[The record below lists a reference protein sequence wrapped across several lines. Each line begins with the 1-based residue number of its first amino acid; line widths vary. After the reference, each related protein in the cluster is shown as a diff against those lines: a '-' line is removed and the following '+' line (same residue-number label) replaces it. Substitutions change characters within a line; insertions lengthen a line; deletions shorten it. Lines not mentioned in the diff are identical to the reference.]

1 MHFNIFFFLLYL
13 INKVNRH
20 NKKEVIA
27 MFQIVRMIIDI
38 INFFAI
44 FYMIFKEKR
53 SANSIIAWVL
63 VIYIAPLVGFIAF
76 LLLGRKI
83 NNANMFGIKEIEL
96 KLFKD
101 YMRKTQKEGYVEKDN
116 KNYDMINSIERMGYS
131 PYREKNQVMMY
142 SDGKEFFSVLLD
154 SLRKAEKSINIEFY
168 IFKTDGIGSEI
179 LSVLEEK
186 ASKGVEVRLLY
197 DSVGSR
203 TLNRRVL
210 KKLTSLGG
218 KTGEFF
224 PSWLKIINLNM
235 NFRNHRKIVV
245 IDNKVGFVGGFNV
258 GDEYLGKD
266 EKFGYW
272 RDTHVK
278 IEGYAVKDL
287 NSRFLADW
295 RYATKEEVDI
305 QEVFAENS
313 IESVG
318 DKGIQILSSGPNL
331 SDRFEIKLA
340 YLKMIQKARN
350 YIYIQSPYL
359 IIDNSISDALKLAAL
374 SGVDVRIM
382 IPGKGDHPFVY
393 WANLFYAGD
402 LLDFGVKIYHYDR
415 NAFLHAKTLVIDDE
429 ICSVGTANMDT
440 RSFELNFEINA
451 YIYSSDIACKQ
462 KKQFEKDI
470 LKSNQLTL
478 EMYKGRNNKTKIKEG
493 LSKLFSSIL

>member
-1 MHFNIFFFLLYL
+1 
-13 INKVNRH
+13 
-20 NKKEVIA
+20 
-27 MFQIVRMIIDI
+27 
-38 INFFAI
+38 
-44 FYMIFKEKR
+44 
-53 SANSIIAWVL
+53 
-63 VIYIAPLVGFIAF
+63 
-76 LLLGRKI
+76 
-83 NNANMFGIKEIEL
+83 
-96 KLFKD
+96 
-101 YMRKTQKEGYVEKDN
+101 
-116 KNYDMINSIERMGYS
+116 MGHS
-131 PYREKNQVMMY
+131 PYRENNEVMMY
-142 SDGKEFFSVLLD
+142 SDGKEFFTALLD
-154 SLRKAEKSINIEFY
+154 ALRKAEKCINIEFY
-168 IFKTDGIGSEI
+168 IFKIDGIGSEI
-179 LSVLEEK
+179 LSILEEK
-186 ASKGVEVRLLY
+186 AAKGVEVRLLY

-203 TLNRRVL
+203 TLNKRVL
-210 KKLTSLGG
+210 KNFISVGG

-245 IDNKVGFVGGFNV
+245 IDNKIGFVGGFNV
-258 GDEYLGKD
+258 GDEYLGKN

-278 IEGYAVKDL
+278 IEGDAVKDL
-287 NSRFLADW
+287 NLRFLADW

-305 QEVFAENS
+305 EHIVEE
-313 IESVG
+313 ESRVC
-318 DKGIQILSSGPNL
+318 KGIQILSSGPNL

-340 YLKMIQKARN
+340 YLKMIQKAKK

-393 WANLFYAGD
+393 WANLSYAGD